1 MLLVTGAS
9 GFLGGTIAAEALASG
24 RAVVGAVHHH
34 VVEQP
39 GLRTVSVDLAAST
52 AAKEL
57 VDRLQPEW
65 VVNCAGFANV
75 DECERDPERAHLL
88 NVDVPRNLATACAEA
103 GVGLVHVSTDSV
115 FDGNRGGYT
124 EDDEPAPVNVYAKSK
139 LEGER
144 AVHEQFPEALVVRTN
159 FIGISPSRTVGL
171 ADWITSRLES
181 GEPIRGFDDVLFAPL
196 LTNELSRII
205 FGAMETRL
213 KGLYH
218 ATARNTMT
226 KFDFATSLATA
237 LGLDTSL
244 VEKASVAEST
254 LSARR
259 PLNTSLSSV
268 RLEAALR
275 RKMPTVENAISGY
288 AALHSAVYA
297 SRA

>member
-9 GFLGGTIAAEALASG
+9 GFLGSTIAAEALASG
-24 RAVVGAVHHH
+24 RAVVGGVHQRTL
-34 VVEQP
+34 EQP
-39 GLRTVSVDLAAST
+39 GLRTVSVDLTVSS

-65 VVNCAGFANV
+65 VVNCAGLANV
-75 DECERDPERAHLL
+75 DECERDPGRAHLL
-88 NVDVPRNLATACAEA
+88 NVELPRNLAAACAEA

-115 FDGNRGGYT
+115 FDGQHGGYT
-124 EDDEPAPVNVYAKSK
+124 EDDEPAPVNVYARSK

-144 AVHEQFPEALVVRTN
+144 AVHEQFPEAFVVRTN
-159 FIGISPSRTVGL
+159 FIGISLSRTVGL

-181 GEPIRGFDDVLFAPL
+181 GERIQGFDDVLFAPL
-196 LTNELSRII
+196 LTNEVARII
-205 FGAMETRL
+205 FGAMERRL

-226 KFDFATSLATA
+226 KFDFAASLATA
-237 LGLDTSL
+237 LGLDAEL
-244 VEKASVAEST
+244 VEKASLGESM

-259 PLNTSLSSV
+259 PLNTSLSSL

-275 RKMPTVENAISGY
+275 RPMPTVENAVTGY
-288 AALHSAVYA
+288 AMLHSAIYA
-297 SRA
+297 SRP

>member
-24 RAVVGAVHHH
+24 RAVVGAVHQRTL
-34 VVEQP
+34 EQP
-39 GLRTVSVDLAAST
+39 GLRTLSVDLTESS

-57 VDRLQPEW
+57 VNRLQPEW
-65 VVNCAGFANV
+65 VINCAGFANV

-88 NVDVPRNLATACAEA
+88 NVELPRNLAAACAEA

-115 FDGNRGGYT
+115 FDGRRGGYA
-124 EDDEPAPVNVYAKSK
+124 EDDEPAPVNVYAQSK

-144 AVHEQFPEALVVRTN
+144 AVQEHFPEALVVRTN

-171 ADWITSRLES
+171 ADWISSRLES
-181 GEPIRGFDDVLFAPL
+181 GERIQGFDDVMFAPL
-196 LTNELSRII
+196 LTNEVARII

-218 ATARNTMT
+218 ATARNIMT
-226 KFDFATSLATA
+226 KYDFAVSLATA
-237 LGLDTSL
+237 LGLDTDL
-244 VEKASVAEST
+244 VERASLAEST

-259 PLNTSLSSV
+259 PLNTSLSSL

-288 AALHSAVYA
+288 ATLHSAVYA
-297 SRA
+297 SRP